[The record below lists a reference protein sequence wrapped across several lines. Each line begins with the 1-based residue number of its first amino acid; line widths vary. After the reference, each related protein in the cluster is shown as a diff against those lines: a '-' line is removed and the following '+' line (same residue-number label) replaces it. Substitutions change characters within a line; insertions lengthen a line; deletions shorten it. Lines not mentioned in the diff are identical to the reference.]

1 MIIIVIP
8 ILIAVL
14 LGVEELL
21 YRKYWDKN
29 LGVSLQFDEAPVTE
43 GDKTTLTEVVTNGKR
58 MPVPVLEVGFSIDRG
73 LYIENAGNTVVSD
86 LTNAVEVFSVGGNER
101 LQEARLLHHSE
112 DKHCLPRYALAYDRL
127 REPPAVYASV
137 RLSETDQPQ
146 HARDSHGENHGGAQH
161 AALSL

>member
-73 LYIENAGNTVVSD
+73 LYIENAG
-86 LTNAVEVFSVGGNER
+86 FGR

>member
-73 LYIENAGNTVVSD
+73 SIS
-86 LTNAVEVFSVGGNER
+86 R
-101 LQEARLLHHSE
+101 M
-112 DKHCLPRYALAYDRL
+112 
-127 REPPAVYASV
+127 RETPSFPISRMRSRSSASAEM
-137 RLSETDQPQ
+137 R
-146 HARDSHGENHGGAQH
+146 R
-161 AALSL
+161 